1 MSNEDL
7 FHWLPLPGGIRPEI
21 EKRSR
26 RSQRPPLFDGFLAG
40 PENRLTEALVHWILE
55 GIPRFAEN
63 GASASPPKHSLSDKK
78 ISLPF
83 PQASYPLAPQS
94 SSQHQTRFPA
104 IVDYI
109 PCRYVP
115 HLFPIVFH
123 GPPGCGKSHLA
134 NGIYELYRHTYPR
147 STGVCLTG
155 NDFFRHFTNALAKQE
170 MREYRVLFENSDIVV
185 IDDIDF
191 LEERPAGQEELLSIL
206 ELCRKTQSLVVL
218 TMSEFP
224 GLSKHFMDRLTARL
238 VAGMTVPVRFPS
250 TPVRKFLIS
259 RMANYYGLEL
269 LPEVVNLLT
278 DSLPPSVE
286 GMHGTILQLVHV
298 KQRLGKDLT
307 LARVRT
313 LLEERQPH
321 HVWTLEEIARKV
333 AKYYAVRIGDMRSAS
348 RMKTNVLS
356 RNMTIYLARNL
367 TDLTLQQL
375 GRWFSNRDHTTILHG
390 YRDLD
395 ARLQHDVDVQAAFKE
410 LIADLDARDALRQPD
425 TL

>member
-40 PENRLTEALVHWILE
+40 PENRLAETLVHWILE
-55 GIPRFAEN
+55 GIPRFADDDTPL
-63 GASASPPKHSLSDKK
+63 SKPPYSSTDKNK
-78 ISLPF
+78 SLPF
-83 PQASYPLAPQS
+83 PPASYPLEPHSTAK
-94 SSQHQTRFPA
+94 HQTRFPA
-104 IVDYI
+104 VVDHI

-115 HLFPIVFH
+115 HLYPIVFH

-134 NGIYELYRHTYPR
+134 NGIYELYRHTYPG

-155 NDFFRHFTNALAKQE
+155 NDFFRNFTNAIAKQE
-170 MREYRVLFENSDIVV
+170 IREYRVLFENSDIVV

-191 LEERPAGQEELLSIL
+191 LEERPVGQEELLAIL
-206 ELCRKTQSLVVL
+206 ELCRRTQSLVIL
-218 TMSEFP
+218 TASEFP
-224 GLSKHFMDRLTARL
+224 GLSKHYFDRLAARL

-250 TPVRKFLIS
+250 TPSRRFLLD
-259 RMANYYGLEL
+259 RMANYYNLEL
-269 LPEVVNLLT
+269 LPEVVNFLI
-278 DSLPPSVE
+278 DSLPASVE
-286 GMHGTILQLVHV
+286 GMHGTILQLVHI
-298 KQRLGKDLT
+298 KQRLGKELT

-313 LLEERQPH
+313 LIEDRQPH
-321 HVWTLEEIARKV
+321 RVWTIEEIARKV

-348 RMKTNVLS
+348 RMKTNVLT

-375 GRWFSNRDHTTILHG
+375 GRWFC
-390 YRDLD
+390 
-395 ARLQHDVDVQAAFKE
+395 
-410 LIADLDARDALRQPD
+410 LI
-425 TL
+425 